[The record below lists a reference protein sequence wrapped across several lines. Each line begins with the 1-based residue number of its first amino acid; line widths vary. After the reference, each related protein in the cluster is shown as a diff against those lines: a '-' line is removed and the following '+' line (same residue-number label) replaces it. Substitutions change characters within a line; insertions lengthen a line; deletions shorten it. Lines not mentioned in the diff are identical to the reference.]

1 VSIVEILKALFLT
14 PLIEIWATL
23 FDFIIRHIQDPG
35 LTVILLSVS
44 VNILLTPIYFQ
55 MERASQKRN
64 QHRDAMLSEIDRI
77 KAHYKGRERY
87 YYIKTIHRQ
96 FNYKNWHGLLIS
108 PDLLLQ
114 VVVFASV
121 YQYLS
126 HNPVMAGVAWGPI
139 QNLAEPDKLLWGV
152 NLLPFAMTMLNI
164 LSAWKYT
171 SIAKKRYVALGFAAL
186 FLVLLYNSP
195 AALLLYWTSN
205 NLFSYLRNLASDI
218 LKKSLSKAGTAIA
231 KIAEQ
236 A

>member
-1 VSIVEILKALFLT
+1 MAIVEILKALLLT

-23 FDFIIRHIQDPG
+23 FDLIIRHILDPG
-35 LTVILLSVS
+35 FAVILLSVS
-44 VNILLTPIYFQ
+44 VNILLTPDYLQ

-64 QHRDAMLSEIDRI
+64 KHRDAMLSEIDRI

-96 FNYKNWHGLLIS
+96 FHHKNWHGLLIS

-126 HNPVMAGVAWGPI
+126 HKPMMAGVAWGPI

-152 NLLPFAMTMLNI
+152 NLLPFAMTALNI
-164 LSAWKYT
+164 LSSWKYT
-171 SIAKKRYVALGFAAL
+171 PIAKKRYVSLGFAAL

-195 AALLLYWTSN
+195 AALLLYWTFN
-205 NLFSYLRNLASDI
+205 NLFSYLRNLSSDV
-218 LKKSLSKAGTAIA
+218 LKKSLSKAGAAMA

-236 A
+236 S